1 MTGSFRPAV
10 SLARLLLQL
19 CVTSDCTL
27 LLACLRPYLAA
38 MEEFPRLEG
47 SKPATTRSTEL
58 LSVGEGGDICSKF
71 LINNKHS
78 SKNDRTLQT
87 TKMPRSSI
95 LDRVQGFLPQM
106 ARANEELLRQMETLP
121 ASQFNI
127 EDVEENP
134 ERIIEMNVSLVELSS
149 SDESDI
155 ENSSSE
161 EDSSQ
166 SEDDAIGE
174 VTEANLKLPNSQRK
188 ASKIEVVEIPQ

>member
-134 ERIIEMNVSLVELSS
+134 ERIIEMPARRCQLFRGRRESLRSADVPPGTAPVLCPFRNAARTCHGDEL
-149 SDESDI
+149 
-155 ENSSSE
+155 
-161 EDSSQ
+161 
-166 SEDDAIGE
+166 
-174 VTEANLKLPNSQRK
+174 
-188 ASKIEVVEIPQ
+188 